1 MQHTT
6 VLIHQAVASCSEHPL
21 NKWINLRDHMWA
33 GCSSLL
39 STRRMVVILLCLIT
53 LRRPAL
59 CCSPHLFP
67 QSCKCPIHPPV
78 FPQTPWPDNWDA
90 YSNSL
95 YIVFPLYRV
104 GSGLVEMVVGTT
116 RKPSSLEVNF
126 VTLFMF
132 CKTDSFLWEGLK
144 PKPLGKSY
152 SYISISHCQQ
162 SPISQ
167 RGEE

>member
-1 MQHTT
+1 
-6 VLIHQAVASCSEHPL
+6 
-21 NKWINLRDHMWA
+21 MWA
-33 GCSSLL
+33 GCSIVALYPEDARHPALSRHIVTYSSVLL
-39 STRRMVVILLCLIT
+39 SSSLPTIL
-53 LRRPAL
+53 
-59 CCSPHLFP
+59 
-67 QSCKCPIHPPV
+67 QCPIHPPV

-132 CKTDSFLWEGLK
+132 CKTDRFL
-144 PKPLGKSY
+144 
-152 SYISISHCQQ
+152 
-162 SPISQ
+162 
-167 RGEE
+167 